1 MVFRDMAHY
10 PYPGWLK
17 STWILIGDA
26 YNLCFSI
33 CFLEI
38 SWNF

>member
-1 MVFRDMAHY
+1 VLRDMVNC

-26 YNLCFSI
+26 FEKN
-33 CFLEI
+33 
-38 SWNF
+38 W

>member
-1 MVFRDMAHY
+1 MVFRDMVHY

-26 YNLCFSI
+26 FEKN
-33 CFLEI
+33 
-38 SWNF
+38 W